1 MTRSPSTFGNP
12 SVGIDARGLSPS
24 YKSHYGR
31 GTWRYLCELLR
42 YLPQMAEDAGVSIL
56 PMDENYLRPG
66 PVASTISD
74 TLPFGR
80 MTFLNQVNLP
90 LQLRRLDADLYH
102 FISHGDAPA
111 FFGSNSVVT
120 VLDLIP
126 QIFPELYSRPGQGW
140 RFKFARYLENRAAR
154 SAASV
159 IVISEATK
167 RDVHRLLEVPLDK
180 IHVTPLAVS
189 ESFNSSLE
197 FSADEL
203 SAMKKKLRQDFGLR
217 PERPVLLYLGGI
229 DRRKNVP
236 FLLEVL
242 DRLLAEPWPDG
253 RKPQL
258 VLGGRIEKDDQY
270 PALLKRIS
278 ELNLADD
285 VALLGFIADERLRD
299 LYWAADIFMFPSRY
313 EGFGLPLLEA
323 MACGVPVL
331 AENNSSLPEVVF
343 DPELLQQGF
352 VSEQWA
358 GEVRQL
364 LADQERAGRI
374 ASSGV
379 LHAAKFSW
387 RATAAA
393 TLAVYREL
401 LEQRSR

>member
-1 MTRSPSTFGNP
+1 MTGSVSAHRIPA
-12 SVGIDARGLSPS
+12 VGIDARGLSPA
-24 YKSHYGR
+24 YKAHYGR

-42 YLPQMAEDAGVSIL
+42 YLPQMAEESGVSIQQ
-56 PMDENYLRPG
+56 MDENYLRVG
-66 PVASTISD
+66 SVASAISD
-74 TLPFGR
+74 ILPFGR
-80 MTFLNQVNLP
+80 MTFLNQLNLP
-90 LQLRRLDADLYH
+90 LQLGQRDVDLFH

-111 FFGSNSVVT
+111 FFGGNTVVT

-154 SAASV
+154 TAASV

-167 RDVHRLLEVPLDK
+167 RDVHRLLDVPLER

-189 ESFNSSLE
+189 ENFGSRVE
-197 FSADEL
+197 FAGGQLPE
-203 SAMKKKLRQDFGLR
+203 MKKELRQDFGLN

-236 FLLEVL
+236 FLLDVL
-242 DRLLAEPWPDG
+242 GRLKEEPLPDQQ
-253 RKPQL
+253 KPQL
-258 VLGGRIEKDDQY
+258 VLAGRIEKDDQY

-278 ELNLADD
+278 ELDLTDD
-285 VALLGFIADERLRD
+285 VVLLGFVADDRLRD

-331 AENNSSLPEVVF
+331 AENNSSLPEVVA
-343 DPELLQQGF
+343 DPALLLRGF
-352 VSEQWA
+352 VAEQWA
-358 GEVRQL
+358 GEVKQL
-364 LADQERAGRI
+364 LACPERAEMI
-374 ASSGV
+374 ARAGV
-379 LHAAKFSW
+379 AHAARFSW

-393 TLAVYREL
+393 TLEVYTEL
-401 LEQRSR
+401 LDRRRG